1 MLKPGFSR
9 WRFWTQPCD
18 TSRCIALYI
27 ACTCMHSFCCTWREM
42 ADNSG
47 KFFCWSSPNK
57 FPKVEST
64 SVGISGNQCSSH
76 MFTHALRSGVL
87 WAFADYPRQ
96 ARCKK
101 VGSLF
106 AFTLECSIE
115 RYFWYVESDFLQITH
130 HRPIWQ
136 TRQGLRAKVIGTISN
151 ARTGRNWNVV
161 HSHRLLCAR
170 FTADSCALAAACLD
184 NT

>member
-1 MLKPGFSR
+1 MLHITEDSGYFSTVLWWSCGKKLPQSWIFVSWHIRKSVLVACVHTCTAIWCPLGFRRLS
-9 WRFWTQPCD
+9 
-18 TSRCIALYI
+18 S
-27 ACTCMHSFCCTWREM
+27 
-42 ADNSG
+42 
-47 KFFCWSSPNK
+47 SSP
-57 FPKVEST
+57 
-64 SVGISGNQCSSH
+64 
-76 MFTHALRSGVL
+76 M
-87 WAFADYPRQ
+87 
-96 ARCKK
+96 KK

-130 HRPIWQ
+130 HRPNWQ
-136 TRQGLRAKVIGTISN
+136 TRQGLGAKAIGTISN

-170 FTADSCALAAACLD
+170 STADSCALAAACLD